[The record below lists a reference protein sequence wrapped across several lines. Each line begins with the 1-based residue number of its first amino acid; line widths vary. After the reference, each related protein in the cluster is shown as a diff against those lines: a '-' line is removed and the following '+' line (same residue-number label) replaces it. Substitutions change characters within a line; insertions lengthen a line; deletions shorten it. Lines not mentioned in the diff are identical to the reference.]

1 MKVSDAMTRKVNT
14 IQTDASVLD
23 ALHLMLSAK
32 FSGLPVVDST
42 GTLVG
47 MITEGDFLRRSE
59 LDTERKHARWLT
71 FLLSPGRL
79 AREYALSHAR
89 KVGEVMTSGVVTIDE
104 NAPLADAVALMEE
117 RHIKRLPVVANGV
130 LTGILGRSDLLKA
143 YLGAAPIDAAAETS
157 DAQLLQRIQTELDRQ
172 SWVPHALITLK
183 VSNGVVDIEGIV
195 TDERTRE
202 ALNVLVENQA
212 GVARVRDHLT
222 TIEPNSGIV
231 VREAAE

>member
-14 IQTDASVLD
+14 IRTDASVLD
-23 ALHLMLSAK
+23 ALHLMLDAK

-89 KVGEVMTSGVVTIDE
+89 KVGEVMTSGVVTIYE

-130 LTGILGRSDLLKA
+130 LTGILSRSDLLKA
-143 YLGAAPIDAAAETS
+143 YLGAAPRGTAAETS
-157 DAQLLQRIQTELDRQ
+157 DAELLQRVQAELDRQ

-183 VSNGVVDIEGIV
+183 VSNGIVDIEGIV

>member
-130 LTGILGRSDLLKA
+130 LTGILSRSDLLKA